1 MAATTPNDDDDFNE
15 TDRPTDEGNQY
26 LVFSSFTWEPLLG
39 EEVFMCEKFF
49 RWFFCSFWRFFLWCC
64 RSFFFLFSY
73 LWIFT
78 WIGMGF
84 KLIFFLKAS
93 ERYDDTFSKKK
104 TKIARKVPSRT
115 TQHRKCS
122 QRRRLVTAANKKQGR
137 RLHAKVFKY
146 LSPLIK

>member
-49 RWFFCSFWRFFLWCC
+49 RWFFVASDVSFCDVVDLFSFCLAIYGFSLELVWDLNW
-64 RSFFFLFSY
+64 FFFL
-73 LWIFT
+73 
-78 WIGMGF
+78 
-84 KLIFFLKAS
+84 KHPK
-93 ERYDDTFSKKK
+93 DTTILFPKKK
-104 TKIARKVPSRT
+104 TKRARKEPSRT

>member
-1 MAATTPNDDDDFNE
+1 MFLFSTCFLFFLLLFAAAAELLLLFYVKKVNNNKSYGGWWRPPHQTTTTTSTKP
-15 TDRPTDEGNQY
+15 TDRQTDEGNQY

-104 TKIARKVPSRT
+104 
-115 TQHRKCS
+115 
-122 QRRRLVTAANKKQGR
+122 KK
-137 RLHAKVFKY
+137 
-146 LSPLIK
+146 